1 MQILLDPTNEWATSQ
16 YKIPPTVKNPKQKK
30 ELNNWWAEQLQSGE
44 TYRYPYGMW
53 TGWSHRQWVN
63 WVNHPRPPNIFEHV
77 IYI

>member
-1 MQILLDPTNEWATSQ
+1 MIRRIIHSVYKNRTDMQILLDPTNEWATSQ

-53 TGWSHRQWVN
+53 TGWSHR
-63 WVNHPRPPNIFEHV
+63 
-77 IYI
+77 